1 MLTSL
6 KLNMYQKLNDPA
18 FLFKAQYALNPI
30 TVLGFLLLAPVL
42 LAVWLLSILFA
53 PIKWLLSI
61 LFTPVVWLLGK
72 FAEFIGNV
80 RRSVSNETYT
90 DEDWLREIKRREYN
104 KGYNDGQM
112 MS

>member
-1 MLTSL
+1 
-6 KLNMYQKLNDPA
+6 MYQKLNDPG

-30 TVLGFLLLAPVL
+30 TVLGFILLAPVMI
-42 LAVWLLSILFA
+42 VG
-53 PIKWLLSI
+53 WLLSI

-80 RRSVSNETYT
+80 HSSVTDETYT